1 MFHISNSISFKEEKL
16 TSVNVNKV
24 NKHTRLSV
32 DYILFNNLL
41 MSSLASQ
48 VSWKSSPCPYL
59 ILWAYWGWGLI
70 CI

>member
-41 MSSLASQ
+41 MSSLALQ
-48 VSWKSSPCPYL
+48 VAWKSSPRPYL
-59 ILWAYWGWGLI
+59 ILWVYWGWGLI
-70 CI
+70 YI